1 MADGFNTGGDYADL
15 LAQQATLA
23 RRQKLLDEMTARS
36 GSPIVGNNW
45 LSRLVQAG
53 SNVGGAAFAANQQ
66 PKQDAAVGNM
76 QSSYGKALQLAM
88 QDYMNKSGG
97 MPAAPGVPEHA
108 QNDPAMSLP
117 GQTLEG
123 GGPLVPETAP
133 TAAVPGDP
141 RAAVVAAMSSRF
153 PEMQALGKEGLSA
166 LTKIDSPEK
175 WGAPIAGTDPA
186 TGKPA
191 LVAHSDRGNTKIV
204 QGALPEVKGVALSAG
219 ASLVPSTGGAPMIAG
234 AKPGIPQTGA
244 SMGMGGSAAQDYYQ
258 VHADGTVHK
267 LDNAPKVTVGGPTV
281 NMGNAQKFGM
291 KELAELAAKDLAAKG
306 TKAQGAVELV
316 SGLNQLEALSKG
328 GTTTGPGANGAVWL
342 GQLATSMGIPFDK
355 TRLTNSEAYQG
366 LATEVWQKTVSQ
378 FGGNR
383 GVTSQEAE
391 QIKKITPQLTNSPEA
406 RAEMTRIMRNVAQRA
421 VNDYKQ
427 ANASFKTATET
438 QDATKFDFGPT
449 FLPNEVANP
458 SVPSATPGA
467 PIVKGWN

>member
-1 MADGFNTGGDYADL
+1 MAEDYADL
-15 LAQQATLA
+15 LAQQAALA
-23 RRQKLLDEMTARS
+23 RRQKLLDQMQAQS
-36 GSPIVGNNW
+36 QAPIQANNW
-45 LSRLVQAG
+45 LDRILQGVSKVG
-53 SNVGGAAFAANQQ
+53 SGAAASIGTDQLTRQ
-66 PKQDAAVGNM
+66 TSDY
-76 QSSYGKALQLAM
+76 QSSYSKALQSTMA
-88 QDYMNKSGG
+88 DYMTKAGG
-97 MPAAPGVPEHA
+97 TPAIPGSPGAA
-108 QNDPAMSLP
+108 QIDPAMADP

-123 GGPLVPETAP
+123 GGPLMGNVAP
-133 TAAVPGDP
+133 APAVPGDP
-141 RAAVVAAMSSRF
+141 RAAVVSAMGSRF
-153 PEMQALGKEGLSA
+153 PEMQALGKEGLAA
-166 LTKIDSPEK
+166 LTKVDQPEK
-175 WGAPIAGTDPA
+175 FGAPVPGMWQ
-186 TGKPA
+186 GKPA
-191 LVAHSDRGNTKIV
+191 MLSHGDKGTVRPIE
-204 QGALPEVKGVALSAG
+204 GAAPEVKGVSLAPG
-219 ASLVPSTGGAPMIAG
+219 ASLVNPLTGTSMVAG
-234 AKPGIPQTGA
+234 AKPGLPQLGS

-306 TKAQGAVELV
+306 AKAQGAVELV

-342 GQLATSMGIPFDK
+342 GQLATSIGIPFDK
-355 TRLTNSEAYQG
+355 TKLTNSEAYQG

-391 QIKKITPQLTNSPEA
+391 QIKKITPQLTNSPQA

-421 VNDYKQ
+421 VDDYKKS
-427 ANASFKTATET
+427 NSSFKAATET

-449 FLPNEVANP
+449 FLPNENPNP

-467 PIVKGWN
+467 PIIKGWNN